1 MFAPHV
7 LKPLCGVQHHVIKT
21 FCAGPEPGKIGEHQ
35 FSAQSPSVTIAPA
48 SSETPYF
55 RTGVFLGLIA
65 IGVSPPDIEPGNMW
79 L

>member
-1 MFAPHV
+1 MLAPHV
-7 LKPLCGVQHHVIKT
+7 LEPLRGVQHHVIESLR
-21 FCAGPEPGKIGEHQ
+21 AGAEPGEVGEHQ
-35 FSAQSPSVTIAPA
+35 FSAQSPSVPVAPA
-48 SSETPYF
+48 SPEAPNF